1 MGLEGAEEDVMN
13 EASELRLREREDET
27 EEEWVWE

>member
-27 EEEWVWE
+27 EEEWAWE